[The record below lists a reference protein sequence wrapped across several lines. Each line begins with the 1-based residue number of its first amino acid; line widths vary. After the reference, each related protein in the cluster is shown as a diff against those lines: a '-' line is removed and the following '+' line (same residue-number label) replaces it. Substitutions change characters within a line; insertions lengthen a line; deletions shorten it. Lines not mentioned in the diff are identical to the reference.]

1 MGCAR
6 RMVEPNYKRA
16 YYCLKKW
23 VDEIEAEA
31 KEEKREL
38 RKEEMWIVQTCHME
52 IFSGKYLEDDEYN
65 EILLGY
71 DK

>member
-6 RMVEPNYKRA
+6 GMVEPNYKRS

-23 VDEIEAEA
+23 VDEIEAKV

-38 RKEEMWIVQTCHME
+38 RRDEMWIVQTCYME
-52 IFSGKYLEDDEYN
+52 IFTGDYLDDAEYN

-71 DK
+71 EK